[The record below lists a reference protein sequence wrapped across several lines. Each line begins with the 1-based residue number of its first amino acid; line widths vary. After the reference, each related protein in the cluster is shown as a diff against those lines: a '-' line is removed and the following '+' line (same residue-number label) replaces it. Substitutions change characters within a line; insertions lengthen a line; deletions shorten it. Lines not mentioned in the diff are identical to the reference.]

1 MNQTNEA
8 GLRVEARSA
17 ATQFEGL
24 SVAQTDA
31 LLKIGN
37 GDYQSIRSGPH
48 LAKLA
53 ELSLIAQTGPHGRYE
68 LTETA
73 KYWILGQCAKW
84 NAKAL
89 QEAGQS

>member
-1 MNQTNEA
+1 MANNQNQTGVSSEET
-8 GLRVEARSA
+8 RKPC
-17 ATQFEGL
+17 FEGL

-37 GDYQSIRSGPH
+37 GDYTAVRSGPH

-53 ELSLIAQTGPHGRYE
+53 ELSLIANTGPHGRYE

-73 KYWILGQCAKW
+73 KYWILGQCAKL
-84 NAKAL
+84 NAV
-89 QEAGQS
+89 QP